1 MDKNCISIGMCF
13 VPNTQ
18 AHFDVRCGAVN
29 NKRHILATGTDQ
41 GVIVIWNISS
51 PIVDK
56 IRYKGTL
63 KRFKE
68 IYEKKNGLK
77 LVPSYVLMSNTNS
90 LAFPVTQVEFAVGDS
105 VHSDLSVNEDKSKD
119 FKPVE
124 FGEDILLSLH
134 EDSTLCIW
142 SLSSYRCLHKIRGP
156 PFQVRSIKVLPDRR
170 FLAVVGDAKV
180 NIIDIWNIK
189 LIQTLEISNPENSVK
204 SSPLAQFS
212 SEEMSDMSSTPLTN
226 STPRILTTAC
236 SIAPA
241 VERLDA
247 NKNLRNVS
255 ALIFV
260 AITTSNEML
269 LWDLTSAILSYKSE
283 EASLNGPVKVATEW
297 DGAYEVNVPI
307 FPKNQDDAGPR
318 KAKRNKR
325 HKCPTLSEYMYELE
339 HDQGRI
345 YVLDNYVFLM
355 VGYRIL
361 VWYYEAH
368 ELTRTAELFSFTDD
382 EFSSST
388 AKWLGLGCV
397 RARSVDLLCCWL
409 RSGKM
414 RVYRIPEANSKRH
427 FEVIRN
433 YKFPRF
439 RRPCENVELYLRGE
453 GAEDEVIPL
462 HLIHFDGDVYYG
474 VHGLREW
481 KHQKNAVD
489 LKVAGT
495 PNLTCLAERKG
506 RISKIELH
514 ENGEMEAVEVGSYRR
529 EKMVSPRVFAE
540 VLRRVSRSWR
550 VRQFIITEAINDH
563 LDRFERRRTVG
574 TCSVSMLHCTGE
586 NLVVALERGV
596 LVYSLSSLAPK
607 FMINACHLFNIR
619 SVHNICG
626 LSGGEKDADLV
637 EMANYFATVD
647 TEGWMVLY
655 VIHEIVSS
663 IRGVQDS
670 DHVKILIDDESIY
683 SNTAIKGQ
691 SDFDFL
697 GEERDL
703 TLSNFFIYRK
713 NYRGIH
719 RINTRYHLR
728 ATEVDRIAL
737 DKNRD
742 LLYVLTS
749 TSVLV
754 WRATTGSMVYSYG
767 YLALYRQ
774 AILVSSKA
782 DYRDLKSSLSISE
795 TLATMLTAKP
805 ATEEEEVRMPNYAT
819 SLSLFSEKYKRKLK
833 CNLFLS
839 HLTLSMKD
847 NRRVNTRTHASSGK
861 THAPANK
868 VVTSGGTQESGATG
882 RYTVKFVK
890 SKRMLKIRA
899 IRGTGRRSNRDEK
912 EHEEEKGGA
921 VSFNNSVPVI
931 IFNLE
936 SLLSG
941 GDTDYL
947 SVAKDCLLCYLGVPN
962 GSVTI
967 PLKYDL
973 REKAYEMIRKRS
985 TLMSDTQQVK
995 HYEKLNVVEARS
1007 PKSKERAYEDLEQPL
1022 LRKHSDEPIVIGD
1035 LERKKE
1041 VEIVDDGSAL
1051 GQMGEHTGHVVLT
1064 GRFDG
1069 SGKGERTV
1077 HLESS
1082 GQGERELSQFLK
1094 DRPPSKSI
1102 ESRMPFGRTGG
1113 GTTSVGSGEGDY
1125 VDLPKTRSCDAKY
1138 RVNRYLSTCSFFH
1151 ESFLLRNGTIRNYR
1165 VLRSAS
1171 TSKDGLMDVGPPVGK
1186 EHSNG
1191 RRELDIWLLVA
1202 VLMNT
1207 ESDRGS
1213 NKVLEY
1219 MMSHIRSLDRSELDL
1234 HVARALATMHVAQS
1248 FKLKGKTSL
1257 TQIHVCNC
1265 NATVFTFGTKCG
1277 SCHKTHSKFDHNQEI
1292 KSIKNIN
1299 EDSSL
1304 IVLALIALDNYLYSL
1319 KNSIRMGLKLYTIA
1333 SYVVQQLMTKLLTLE
1348 DNSDLIKANQ
1358 VQNKAAT
1365 PKHETGRNFDL
1376 KGFLLDLFA
1385 QGFGVVWNLST
1396 FSKQSVLPDQ
1406 IRYTKYSLL
1415 FREDFGS
1422 TEGICMDNAFFIL
1435 FLFQYYHY
1443 LNDRSWNKLLLISC
1457 SQNTPLAIDIIGW
1470 IVKKRKLGNKA
1481 IISVIKFMIKFM
1493 ESYMELAFAHLP
1505 DLVSIVI
1512 KCLDPLDYN
1521 IRIMLLK
1528 PATNALFFLVK
1539 NIPMVDFHQDT
1550 QRFAVGSQ
1558 SGFMIIYDIRT
1569 ATKWRMFLGKQSQ
1582 IACVAFGS
1590 NGSLI
1595 SAYYHQVPC
1604 FMVWKCSSS
1613 GLIGSLLSNTSKEYK
1628 LIKLKQINVLPT
1640 LNQVLCTNNHI
1651 NGHTT
1656 HT

>member
-51 PIVDK
+51 PLVDK
-56 IRYKGTL
+56 IRYKGSL

-77 LVPSYVLMSNTNS
+77 LVPSYVLVSNTNS
-90 LAFPVTQVEFAVGDS
+90 VAFPVTQVEFAVGGS
-105 VHSDLSVNEDKSKD
+105 FNAELSVNEDNSKD
-119 FKPVE
+119 FRPVE

-156 PFQVRSIKVLPDRR
+156 PFPVRSIKVLPDRR
-170 FLAVVGDAKV
+170 FLAIVGDVKV

-189 LIQTLEISNPENSVK
+189 LIQTLEIANPENSVK
-204 SSPLAQFS
+204 SSPLAQIS
-212 SEEMSDMSSTPLTN
+212 SEEMSEVSSNPLID
-226 STPRILTTAC
+226 SAPMILNTAC

-241 VERLDA
+241 VDCLDG
-247 NKNLRNVS
+247 NKNPRNVCP
-255 ALIFV
+255 LIFV

-269 LWDLTSAILSYKSE
+269 LWDLTSAILSYKSDD
-283 EASLNGPVKVATEW
+283 SSFNGPVKVVTEW

-307 FPKNQDDAGPR
+307 FLKNQDNLGSS
-318 KAKRNKR
+318 KGKRSKR
-325 HKCPTLSEYMYELE
+325 HKYPTLSEYMYELE
-339 HDQGRI
+339 HEEGRI
-345 YVLDNYVFLM
+345 CVLDNYVFLM

-368 ELTRTAELFSFTDD
+368 ELTRTAELFSFSDE
-382 EFSSST
+382 EFSSSA
-388 AKWLGLGCV
+388 AKWLGLGCL
-397 RARSVDLLCCWL
+397 RARSNDLLCCWL
-409 RSGKM
+409 RNGKM

-433 YKFPRF
+433 YKFPTF
-439 RRPCENVELYLRGE
+439 RNSPENIELYVRGY
-453 GAEDEVIPL
+453 GMEDEVIPL
-462 HLIHFDGDVYYG
+462 YLMYFDRNVYYG

-481 KHQKNAVD
+481 KHHTNAVD
-489 LKVAGT
+489 LKVSGT
-495 PNLTCLAERKG
+495 PKLTCLVEREG
-506 RISKIELH
+506 RMNKIELYS
-514 ENGEMEAVEVGSYRR
+514 NGEMQAVDIGSYRR
-529 EKMVSPRVFAE
+529 ERMVSPSIFAD
-540 VLRRVSRSWR
+540 VLSRVSRSWR

-563 LDRFERRRTVG
+563 LDRFEIRRNCSS
-574 TCSVSMLHCTGE
+574 CSVSMVHCTGE
-586 NLVVALERGV
+586 YLILPLERGV
-596 LVYSLSSLAPK
+596 LVYSLSTLALK
-607 FMINACHLFNIR
+607 FMINACHFFYIK

-626 LSGGEKDADLV
+626 LTGGEKDTDLV

-647 TEGWMVLY
+647 TEGLMVFY
-655 VIHEIVSS
+655 NIHEIVRSFS
-663 IRGVQDS
+663 GVQDS
-670 DHVKILIDDESIY
+670 DHVKIIIDDESIY

-697 GEERDL
+697 GEEFDL
-703 TLSNFFIYRK
+703 TLSNFFLYRTS
-713 NYRGIH
+713 YRGIH
-719 RINTRYHLR
+719 KINTRYQLKGIG
-728 ATEVDRIAL
+728 VDRIAL

-749 TSVLV
+749 TSVLT
-754 WRATTGSMVYSYG
+754 WRVTTGCMVYSYM
-767 YLALYRQ
+767 YLSLYRQ

-782 DYRDLKSSLSISE
+782 DYQELKSSLSISE
-795 TLATMLTAKP
+795 TLSMMLNSKTFA
-805 ATEEEEVRMPNYAT
+805 EQEEVRIPNYAT

-833 CNLFLS
+833 CNLFIS

-847 NRRVNTRTHASSGK
+847 NRYVNTQTHESSRK
-861 THAPANK
+861 THAEVNK
-868 VVTSGGTQESGATG
+868 VGTSGRALDSGDTSK
-882 RYTVKFVK
+882 YTVKFVN
-890 SKRMLKIRA
+890 SQCIRKIRA
-899 IRGTGRRSNRDEK
+899 SSRTRKICNRVKKDKETGGT
-912 EHEEEKGGA
+912 
-921 VSFNNSVPVI
+921 V
-931 IFNLE
+931 IFNYSIPVVIFTLD

-941 GDTDYL
+941 GDKDYL
-947 SVAKDCLLCYLGVPN
+947 TMAKDCLFCYLGVPN
-962 GSVTI
+962 GSLTI

-973 REKAYEMIRKRS
+973 REKAYAMIKKRRIIMNNTES
-985 TLMSDTQQVK
+985 MK
-995 HYEKLNVVEARS
+995 HYENLNVVDTKS
-1007 PKSKERAYEDLEQPL
+1007 PKSKEPTFEDFESPL
-1022 LRKHSDEPIVIGD
+1022 LRKHSDEPIQSENLD
-1035 LERKKE
+1035 WKNE
-1041 VEIVDDGSAL
+1041 VEIADDGSAYS
-1051 GQMGEHTGHVVLT
+1051 QMGEHAGQV
-1064 GRFDG
+1064 D
-1069 SGKGERTV
+1069 
-1077 HLESS
+1077 ESV
-1082 GQGERELSQFLK
+1082 QFEHSEPEKKFSKLLK

-1102 ESRMPFGRTGG
+1102 ESRMPFGPNGG
-1113 GTTSVGSGEGDY
+1113 KTSVGSVEGDY
-1125 VDLPKTRSCDAKY
+1125 IDLPVIHSCHCKY

-1151 ESFLLRNGTIRNYR
+1151 ESFLLRNGTIRNCR
-1165 VLRSAS
+1165 VLRNAR
-1171 TSKDGLMDVGPPVGK
+1171 TRKDALMDMGSSVENRHCKGK
-1186 EHSNG
+1186 H
-1191 RRELDIWLLVA
+1191 ELDIWLLVLIL
-1202 VLMNT
+1202 VNT
-1207 ESDRGS
+1207 ENERSF

-1219 MMSHIRSLDRSELDL
+1219 LMSHIRSLDRNELDL
-1234 HVARALATMHVAQS
+1234 HVARALATIHVSQS
-1248 FKLKGKTSL
+1248 LKLKGKTNI
-1257 TQIHVCNC
+1257 TQIHMCICNS
-1265 NATVFTFGTKCG
+1265 TVFTFGTKCG
-1277 SCHKTHSKFDHNQEI
+1277 SCHKTQSKFDYNQEI
-1292 KSIKNIN
+1292 KNIKNIN
-1299 EDSSL
+1299 EDSAL
-1304 IVLALIALDNYLYSL
+1304 IILALIALDNYLYSL

-1333 SYVVQQLMTKLLTLE
+1333 SYVVQQLMTKLLMLE

-1358 VQNKAAT
+1358 VQNKPAT
-1365 PKHETGRNFDL
+1365 PKHESLKNFDL

-1396 FSKQSVLPDQ
+1396 FSKQSILPDQ

-1422 TEGICMDNAFFIL
+1422 TEGICMDNAFFML
-1435 FLFQYYHY
+1435 FLFQYYHH
-1443 LNDRSWNKLLLISC
+1443 LNDRCWNKLLLISC
-1457 SQNTPLAIDIIGW
+1457 SQNTSLAIDVIGW

-1481 IISVIKFMIKFM
+1481 ITSAIKLIIKFM
-1493 ESYMELAFAHLP
+1493 ENYMELAFAHLP

-1604 FMVWKCSSS
+1604 FMVWKVFF
-1613 GLIGSLLSNTSKEYK
+1613 T
-1628 LIKLKQINVLPT
+1628 T
-1640 LNQVLCTNNHI
+1640 LNALLVLFHRPHRLTVI
-1651 NGHTT
+1651 
-1656 HT
+1656 